1 MAAYLDIWILGEEV
15 DGAGSGPR
23 QLADDGTN
31 DAEISGS
38 VSCGPGVTICAPNT
52 AIC

>member
-1 MAAYLDIWILGEEV
+1 VAGD
-15 DGAGSGPR
+15 GSGPC
-23 QLADDGTN
+23 QLADGGTT

-38 VSCGPGVTICAPNT
+38 VSARVSCGPGVTICAPKT